1 MKRTASDAFT
11 PDGVALL
18 DPKAY
23 FQQWQQ
29 HCFAATR
36 APSASLSQRG
46 AESTVGAAV
55 AGTATAGNRGS
66 SYAASTAAPT
76 AQGEK
81 SEIMRQVEEASAVKC
96 ATLVKDKG
104 ANFTTAVAL
113 EAFNTMA
120 TKSSFKLREELCRQ
134 PQVKR
139 LCKRVQ
145 GLLEKPPPGLSFE
158 ALSRAACNMVRF
170 PEEVRGDAQ
179 ATMGPTARSLGAT
192 QASDWDANS
201 AARIIWSLAKAEVI
215 AQYKPLVSQVVA
227 ELVAFRGRRMNKLT
241 DENLIGLQWA
251 IARARRHVQAGDHPT
266 VHAEANDELFFEL
279 AANRVIERVELMD
292 ARLLAD
298 LVNAHAEI
306 GIRNEPLFKALCPRI
321 VDRQKEIRDDIMGKV
336 IKAYARFM
344 IPLRQEQQGFR
355 TMATVSKGDFIRPSE
370 KPKRQGRRTFDHPVA
385 LYDKTQLHT
394 RG

>member
-1 MKRTASDAFT
+1 M
-11 PDGVALL
+11 
-18 DPKAY
+18 
-23 FQQWQQ
+23 
-29 HCFAATR
+29 
-36 APSASLSQRG
+36 
-46 AESTVGAAV
+46 TVG
-55 AGTATAGNRGS
+55 T
-66 SYAASTAAPT
+66 
-76 AQGEK
+76 EK
-81 SEIMRQVEEASAVKC
+81 SEIFRQVEDASAVKC
-96 ATLVKDKG
+96 ATILKEKG
-104 ANFTTAVAL
+104 ANFTTATAL

-145 GLLEKPPPGLSFE
+145 GLLAKPPPGLSFE
-158 ALSRAACNMVRF
+158 ALSRAAWNMVQF

-192 QASDWDANS
+192 KASDWDANS
-201 AARIIWSLAKAEVI
+201 AARIIWSLAKAEVVT
-215 AQYKPLVSQVVA
+215 QHKPLVSQVVA
-227 ELVAFRGRRMNKLT
+227 ELVAFKGRRMNELT

-251 IARARRHVQAGDHPT
+251 IARARRYMHAGDHPT
-266 VHAEANDELFFEL
+266 VHAEANDELLFEL
-279 AANRVIERVELMD
+279 AANRVKENFNSMD

-306 GIRNEPLFKALCPRI
+306 GLRNEPLFKAICPRL
-321 VDRQKEIRDDIMGKV
+321 VDKKKEIRDDIMGKV

-355 TMATVSKGDFIRPSE
+355 TMATVSKGDFIRPSD
-370 KPKRQGRRTFDHPVA
+370 KPKKQGRRTYDHPVA
-385 LYDKTQLHT
+385 LYDQTQLHT

>member
-1 MKRTASDAFT
+1 MKRTASDAFQ
-11 PDGVALL
+11 PDGVAFL
-18 DPKAY
+18 DPKVY

-29 HCFAATR
+29 HCFAASSTPSTSQSR
-36 APSASLSQRG
+36 AG
-46 AESTVGAAV
+46 STVGTEAV
-55 AGTATAGNRGS
+55 GLATALGHQGS
-66 SYAASTAAPT
+66 TYAASTTAAPT
-76 AQGEK
+76 EK
-81 SEIMRQVEEASAVKC
+81 SEVMQQVEEASAVKC
-96 ATLVKDKG
+96 ATIVKEKG

-145 GLLEKPPPGLSFE
+145 GLLAKPPPGISFE
-158 ALSRAACNMVRF
+158 MLSRAAWNMVHF

-179 ATMGPTARSLGAT
+179 ATMGPTANSLGAS
-192 QASDWDANS
+192 QASDWKANS

-215 AQYKPLVSQVVA
+215 AHYKPLVSQVVA
-227 ELVAFRGRRMNKLT
+227 ELVAFRGRRIKELT
-241 DENLIGLQWA
+241 DESLIGLQWA
-251 IARARRHVQAGDHPT
+251 IARARRYVHEGDHPT
-266 VHAEANDELFFEL
+266 VHAEANDELLFEL
-279 AANRVIERVELMD
+279 AANRVIENVERMD

-306 GIRNEPLFKALCPRI
+306 GIRNEPLFKALCPRL
-321 VDRQKEIRDDIMGKV
+321 VDKQKEIRDDIMGKV

-344 IPLRQEQQGFR
+344 IPLRHERQGFR
-355 TMATVSKGDFIRPSE
+355 TMATVSKGDFIRPSD
-370 KPKRQGRRTFDHPVA
+370 KPKKQGRRVYDHPVS
-385 LYDKTQLHT
+385 LYDATQLHT

>member
-1 MKRTASDAFT
+1 MKRTASEAFT

-18 DPKAY
+18 DPKVY

-29 HCFAATR
+29 HCFAASST
-36 APSASLSQRG
+36 PSTSLSQRR
-46 AESTVGAAV
+46 AESTVGTS
-55 AGTATAGNRGS
+55 GHRGS
-66 SYAASTAAPT
+66 TYAASTTAAPT
-76 AQGEK
+76 AESEK
-81 SEIMRQVEEASAVKC
+81 SEIMLQVEEVSAVKC
-96 ATLVKDKG
+96 ATIVKDKG

-145 GLLEKPPPGLSFE
+145 GLLAKPPPGLSFE
-158 ALSRAACNMVRF
+158 MLSRAAWNMVHF

-179 ATMGPTARSLGAT
+179 ATMGPTAHSLGAT
-192 QASDWDANS
+192 QASDWSANS
-201 AARIIWSLAKAEVI
+201 AARIIWSLAKAEVV

-227 ELVAFRGRRMNKLT
+227 ELVAFKGRRMNELT

-251 IARARRHVQAGDHPT
+251 IARARRYMKEGEHRT
-266 VHAEANDELFFEL
+266 VHAETNDELLFEL
-279 AANRVIERVELMD
+279 AANRVIERVERMD

-321 VDRQKEIRDDIMGKV
+321 VDKQSDIRDDIMGKV
-336 IKAYARFM
+336 IKVYARFM
-344 IPLRQEQQGFR
+344 IPLRKEQQGFR
-355 TMATVSKGDFIRPSE
+355 TMATVSKGDFIRPSD
-370 KPKRQGRRTFDHPVA
+370 KPKKQGRRTYDHPVA
-385 LYDKTQLHT
+385 LYDSTQLHT